1 MNVVKKR
8 CLGALLAFACAA
20 CCFAG
25 VASFTTVAAAK
36 SAEYAADAEVEA
48 ERGIAT
54 NLTLNI
60 GGENGQIWAKVKNQ
74 FTLLPS
80 VIIVYVELYSSTTY
94 QESYTAM
101 ELEGR
106 EYIADL
112 NMGETIEVSASTGG
126 EQKYWMARARYKF
139 DGRDWVEK
147 TTDALLYSAAGV
159 CLS

>member
-25 VASFTTVAAAK
+25 VASFTVAEAK
-36 SAEYAADAEVEA
+36 SVEHAADAEVEA
-48 ERGIAT
+48 ERGLFTSIS
-54 NLTLNI
+54 LSI
-60 GGENGQIWAKVKNQ
+60 GGEDGRIWAQAKNE
-74 FTLLPS
+74 FTLFPS
-80 VIIVYVELYSSTTY
+80 VIIVYVELYSSNTY

-112 NMGETIEVSASTGG
+112 NIGETLELSVSTGG
-126 EQKYWMARARYKF
+126 EQKYWMARMRYKF
-139 DGRDWVEK
+139 DDRDWVEK

>member
-48 ERGIAT
+48 DRGLFT
-54 NLTLNI
+54 NLTL
-60 GGENGQIWAKVKNQ
+60 GMHGQDGRIWAQVKNE
-74 FTLLPS
+74 FTLFPS
-80 VIIVYVELYSSTTY
+80 VIIVYVELYSSKTY

-112 NMGETIEVSASTGG
+112 NIGETLELSVSTGG
-126 EQKYWMARARYKF
+126 EQKYWMARMRYKF
-139 DGRDWVEK
+139 DDRDWVEK

>member
-48 ERGIAT
+48 DRGLFT
-54 NLTLNI
+54 NLTL
-60 GGENGQIWAKVKNQ
+60 GMHGQDGRIWAQVKNE
-74 FTLLPS
+74 FTLFPS
-80 VIIVYVELYSSTTY
+80 VIIVYVELYSSKTY

-112 NMGETIEVSASTGG
+112 NIGETLELSVPTGG
-126 EQKYWMARARYKF
+126 VQKYWMARMRYKF
-139 DGRDWVEK
+139 DDRDWVEK

>member
-48 ERGIAT
+48 ERGLIT
-54 NLTLNI
+54 NLTL
-60 GGENGQIWAKVKNQ
+60 GMHGEDGRIWAQVKNE
-74 FTLLPS
+74 FTLFPS
-80 VIIVYVELYSSTTY
+80 VIIVYVELYSSKTY

-112 NMGETIEVSASTGG
+112 NIGETLELSVSTGG
-126 EQKYWMARARYKF
+126 EQKYWMARMRYKF
-139 DGRDWVEK
+139 DDRDWVEK

>member
-25 VASFTTVAAAK
+25 VASFTVAEAK
-36 SAEYAADAEVEA
+36 SVEHAADAEVEVD
-48 ERGIAT
+48 RGLIT
-54 NLTLNI
+54 NLTL
-60 GGENGQIWAKVKNQ
+60 GMHGEDGRIWAQVKNE
-74 FTLLPS
+74 FTLFPS
-80 VIIVYVELYSSTTY
+80 VIIVYVELYSSKTY

-112 NMGETIEVSASTGG
+112 NIGETLELSVPTGG
-126 EQKYWMARARYKF
+126 EQKYWMARMRYKF
-139 DGRDWVEK
+139 ADRDWVEK
-147 TTDALLYSAAGV
+147 MTDALLYSAAGV

>member
-25 VASFTTVAAAK
+25 VASFTVAEAK

-48 ERGIAT
+48 ERGLIT
-54 NLTLNI
+54 NLTL
-60 GGENGQIWAKVKNQ
+60 GMHGEDGRIWAQVKNE
-74 FTLLPS
+74 FTLFPS
-80 VIIVYVELYSSTTY
+80 VIIVYVELYSSKTY

-112 NMGETIEVSASTGG
+112 NIGETIEVSASTGG
-126 EQKYWMARARYKF
+126 EQKYWMARMRYKF
-139 DGRDWVEK
+139 DDRDWVEK

>member
-25 VASFTTVAAAK
+25 VASFTVAEAK
-36 SAEYAADAEVEA
+36 SAEYAANAEVN
-48 ERGIAT
+48 RGLIT
-54 NLTLNI
+54 NLTL
-60 GGENGQIWAKVKNQ
+60 GMHGEDGRIWAQVKNE
-74 FTLLPS
+74 FTLFPS
-80 VIIVYVELYSSTTY
+80 VIIVYVELYSSKTY

-106 EYIADL
+106 KYIADL
-112 NMGETIEVSASTGG
+112 NMGETLELSVPTGG

-139 DGRDWVEK
+139 DARDWVEK
-147 TTDALLYSAAGV
+147 TTDALLYSAAGE

>member
-1 MNVVKKR
+1 MNTK
-8 CLGALLAFACAA
+8 LMLY
-20 CCFAG
+20 
-25 VASFTTVAAAK
+25 SW
-36 SAEYAADAEVEA
+36 
-48 ERGIAT
+48 
-54 NLTLNI
+54 
-60 GGENGQIWAKVKNQ
+60 GEDGQIWAQVKNQ
-74 FTLLPS
+74 FTLFPS

-139 DGRDWVEK
+139 DDRDWVEK

>member
-1 MNVVKKR
+1 MNIVKKR

-20 CCFAG
+20 FCFAG
-25 VASFTTVAAAK
+25 VASFTVAEAK
-36 SAEYAADAEVEA
+36 SVEHAADAEVEA

-54 NLTLNI
+54 SLTLDI

-74 FTLLPS
+74 FTLFPS
-80 VIIVYVELYSSTTY
+80 VIAVYVELYSSKTY
-94 QESYTAM
+94 QESHTAM

-106 EYIADL
+106 KYIADL
-112 NMGETIEVSASTGG
+112 NMGETLELSVSTGG

-139 DGRDWVEK
+139 DDRDWVEK